1 MDTNPL
7 NPLNVYSRSDEEIG
21 RDMSNFTLAP
31 FVLDGVEFA
40 SFEAFYAWLLL
51 SDRSES
57 RRRDKVRKL
66 WGFRAMSEGP
76 KIKPD
81 TVVYRG
87 EVIKLGSEAFIALCK
102 RALRA
107 KLECNPGIAS
117 RFVAT
122 TPRPIEHNT
131 GRPPT
136 PNAEFPR
143 EVFCRLLAELREE
156 FAASMS

>member
-1 MDTNPL
+1 MDTM

-21 RDMSNFTLAP
+21 REMSNFTLAP
-31 FVLDGVEFA
+31 FVLDDVEFA

-51 SDRSES
+51 SDRNET
-57 RRRDKVRKL
+57 RRDKVRKL
-66 WGFRAMSEGP
+66 WGFRAMNEAP
-76 KIKPD
+76 KTKPE

-87 EVIKLGSEAFIALCK
+87 EVIKLGSEEFIALCK

-122 TPRPIEHNT
+122 MPRPIVHNT

-143 EVFCRLLAELREE
+143 EVFCRLLTELREE
-156 FAASMS
+156 FADRMS